1 MGKGA
6 DKPKQ
11 TAAEKASQDI
21 AWKQWGD
28 VKTRFL
34 PLERKVA
41 EVATDKSL
49 RRDNE
54 LAAVTAGGS
63 MAFSGCRDCG
73 GSMAFSGSREGI
85 AKAAGAR
92 GINPNSGAVSDAVAT
107 AGDAQ
112 GAGTGG
118 AAVGIVQ
125 DRETRVRTG
134 ATNVIATGREVEG
147 QSMAA
152 YNTLGGIQQRKQ
164 QLIDQAEQYERA
176 AYGRAAGQAIGLGV
190 GMSMGPKGI
199 SDDQLIAAGG
209 SPGARNAYQHIGAGM
224 VP

>member
-63 MAFSGCRDCG
+63 MAFSG
-73 GSMAFSGSREGI
+73 AREGI

-152 YNTLGGIQQRKQ
+152 YNTLGGIQQRQQ